1 MGLQN
6 LLAVRPDAA
15 IEAEIKRVAADAEA
29 KDWGPFGGR
38 WPQDNQTGIAELR
51 PDHIDSARSVDY
63 GDWQNLSVCDAGWT
77 KDVDE
82 TIDEDAYIIITG
94 VVDLSPSPKLRE
106 VKIDVGG
113 TEYPAFNV
121 SEMLAAEEPKGYFPA
136 PITAKPKDNLKV
148 HYRMAS
154 SVSASEELCGL
165 LGYCLGKKAFLIKET
180 Y

>member
-6 LLAVRPDAA
+6 LLASRPDAE
-15 IEAEIKRVAADAEA
+15 IEAEIRRVAAEAEHLG
-29 KDWGPFGGR
+29 WGPYGGR
-38 WPQDNQTGIAELR
+38 YPQDNQVGIAELR

-77 KDVDE
+77 KDIDK

-94 VVDLSPSPKLRE
+94 VFDLSPSPKLRE
-106 VKIDVGG
+106 VKFDVAG

-121 SEMLAAEEPKGYFPA
+121 SEMLAAKEPKGYFPA
-136 PITAKPKDNLKV
+136 PITVTPKGNLKV
-148 HYRMAS
+148 RWRMAS

-165 LGYCLGKKAFLIKET
+165 MGYCLAKKAFLLKET

>member
-6 LLAVRPDAA
+6 LLATRPDAE
-15 IEAEIKRVAADAEA
+15 IEKEIMRVAAEVEGLG
-29 KDWGPFGGR
+29 WGPFGGR
-38 WPQDNQTGIAELR
+38 WPQDNQVGIAELR

-63 GDWQNLSVCDAGWT
+63 GDWQNLGVCDAGWT
-77 KDVDE
+77 KDVDK

-94 VVDLSPSPKLRE
+94 VFDLSANPKLRE
-106 VKIDVGG
+106 VKIDAAG

-136 PITAKPKDNLKV
+136 PITIKPKDNLKV
-148 HYRMAS
+148 HWRMAS
-154 SVSASEELCGL
+154 SVSASVELCGL
-165 LGYCLGKKAFLIKET
+165 LGYCLAKKSFLLKET